1 MLEDGTGQVRRNDRV
16 ACLLTTLA
24 LLALFG
30 FTMLAAAPAG
40 AVVNIEEIQ
49 DQAPDRDFR
58 TGSVQPSSAQRSAA
72 SDLGARV
79 RWNMFGTP
87 QSLINEDGF
96 LATDVQGSDA

>member
-1 MLEDGTGQVRRNDRV
+1 
-16 ACLLTTLA
+16 
-24 LLALFG
+24 
-30 FTMLAAAPAG
+30 
-40 AVVNIEEIQ
+40 VVNIEEIQ

-96 LATDVQGSDA
+96 LATDVQGSDT